1 MQKLDLSREILLVE
15 NKCLVRLQRKR
26 KVDADFQ
33 AAKEKQNLYSKLF
46 VTHSNLDSNFFL
58 TYILWIYNFS
68 AFY

>member
-33 AAKEKQNLYSKLF
+33 AAKEQKKVS
-46 VTHSNLDSNFFL
+46 VHSNPDSNFCVNFL
-58 TYILWIYNFS
+58 TYIL
-68 AFY
+68 